1 MFEWITGLLESGGA
15 WAIFA
20 LMLLENIFPP
30 IPSELIMPLAGFN
43 AARGGTPLWL
53 AILAGGVGSTLG
65 AWFWY
70 VIGVAYGP
78 ARMRRVVVR
87 YGRWLT
93 LTPNELTSAEGWFA
107 GMAGAAVFFGR
118 FLPTIRT
125 LISVPAGLAQMPVGR
140 FLLFTAIG
148 SFIWTGGLAIAGYV
162 LENGYEAVSHLI
174 DPLSTAIVSGL
185 CRAVCLAG
193 HPLAARRLKT
203 RRAGG
208 VRSTPTACRRHRPAK
223 ACLR

>member
-1 MFEWITGLLESGGA
+1 MFDWITGLLEGGGA

-53 AILAGGVGSTLG
+53 AIVAGGIGSTLG

-70 VIGVAYGP
+70 IIGVAYGP

-107 GMAGAAVFFGR
+107 RHGGAAVFFGR

-148 SFIWTGGLAIAGYV
+148 SFMWTGGLAIAGYV
-162 LENGYEAVSHLI
+162 LENGYEAVNHLI
-174 DPLSTAIVSGL
+174 DPLSTAIVLGFVAL
-185 CRAVCLAG
+185 YVWRVI
-193 HPLAARRLKT
+193 RW
-203 RRAGG
+203 
-208 VRSTPTACRRHRPAK
+208 RPDA
-223 ACLR
+223 

>member
-1 MFEWITGLLESGGA
+1 MFDWITALLEGGGA
-15 WAIFA
+15 WAILA
-20 LMLLENIFPP
+20 LMLAENVFPP

-70 VIGVAYGP
+70 AIGKAYGP
-78 ARMRRVVVR
+78 TRMRRIVVR

-93 LTPNELTSAEGWFA
+93 LTPNELTRAEGWFA
-107 GMAGAAVFFGR
+107 RHGGAAVFLGR

-140 FLLFTAIG
+140 FLLFTALG
-148 SFIWTGGLAIAGYV
+148 SSIWTGGLAMAGYV
-162 LENGYEAVSHLI
+162 LENGFETVGHLI
-174 DPLSTAIVSGL
+174 DPLSTAIVVGIVAMYVW
-185 CRAVCLAG
+185 RVI
-193 HPLAARRLKT
+193 RW
-203 RRAGG
+203 
-208 VRSTPTACRRHRPAK
+208 RPDA
-223 ACLR
+223 

>member
-93 LTPNELTSAEGWFA
+93 LT
-107 GMAGAAVFFGR
+107 
-118 FLPTIRT
+118 
-125 LISVPAGLAQMPVGR
+125 Q
-140 FLLFTAIG
+140 
-148 SFIWTGGLAIAGYV
+148 
-162 LENGYEAVSHLI
+162 
-174 DPLSTAIVSGL
+174 
-185 CRAVCLAG
+185 
-193 HPLAARRLKT
+193 
-203 RRAGG
+203 
-208 VRSTPTACRRHRPAK
+208 
-223 ACLR
+223 

>member
-1 MFEWITGLLESGGA
+1 MFDWITGLLEGGGA

-53 AILAGGVGSTLG
+53 AIVAGGIGSTLG

-70 VIGVAYGP
+70 IIGVAYGP

-93 LTPNELTSAEGWFA
+93 LTPNELTSAENWFA
-107 GMAGAAVFFGR
+107 RHGGAAVFFGR

-148 SFIWTGGLAIAGYV
+148 SFMWTGGLAIAGYV
-162 LENGYEAVSHLI
+162 LENGYESVSHLI
-174 DPLSTAIVSGL
+174 DPLSTAIVLGFVAL
-185 CRAVCLAG
+185 YVWRV
-193 HPLAARRLKT
+193 
-203 RRAGG
+203 
-208 VRSTPTACRRHRPAK
+208 VRWRPDA
-223 ACLR
+223 